1 MHQNRKKRGNVY
13 VMVRVG
19 CNDELAE
26 PPTGA
31 IDLVG
36 SFNNQPRGT
45 FALSRLS
52 DRTSRPDFLHSWS
65 FFEKFLF
72 EVYNGAWDLYMLQII
87 SLHDSLKFERRP
99 CNLYL
104 RKCYSPP
111 GFLMINNFFLQ
122 PHVVTLRNS
131 GENLPTPVAVQSKLK
146 FPSTQL
152 GLIPVPGVRGC
163 MICTWHV
170 KISSHRYKVNKALGY
185 PCTRDMSHA
194 PIQPTHQHTH
204 HEGGGTAIV
213 SLGFHGYRL
222 NEWKRA
228 V

>member
-72 EVYNGAWDLYMLQII
+72 EVYFPNTCCLAGNQTAMKEG
-87 SLHDSLKFERRP
+87 DSQFGQHLE
-99 CNLYL
+99 CNNDT
-104 RKCYSPP
+104 
-111 GFLMINNFFLQ
+111 FQ

-163 MICTWHV
+163 MIC
-170 KISSHRYKVNKALGY
+170 
-185 PCTRDMSHA
+185 
-194 PIQPTHQHTH
+194 
-204 HEGGGTAIV
+204 GGTAIV